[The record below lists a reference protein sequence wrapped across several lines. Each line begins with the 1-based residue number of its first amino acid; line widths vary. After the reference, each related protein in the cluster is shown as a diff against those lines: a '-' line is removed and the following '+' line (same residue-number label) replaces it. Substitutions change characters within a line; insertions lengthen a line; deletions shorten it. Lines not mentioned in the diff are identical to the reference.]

1 VPHLDRTKQGKT
13 LEFHNN
19 QNMVRLLISSF
30 STMSALFPTQTT
42 GHHLEAMPVGSRV
55 QVATEALLRI
65 REEVV
70 TSLDRQVTELR
81 HIHRALSSAPAPAV
95 LAETMPRAVV
105 PAPAPAA
112 AAPSFFDNAP
122 RIPTAQFAS
131 LATSFQAT
139 LPASSAPVH
148 PQRSEVA
155 FATAQSVGVRL
166 SESTLDPMFESATLE
181 ELNDALANAFAMVS
195 SRSSY

>member
-30 STMSALFPTQTT
+30 STMSALFPTQSA
-42 GHHLEAMPVGSRV
+42 GLHLEAMPVGSRV
-55 QVATEALLRI
+55 QAATEALLRI

-81 HIHRALSSAPAPAV
+81 HIHRALASAPAPAV

-105 PAPAPAA
+105 PAPAA

-131 LATSFQAT
+131 LATAFQAT